1 MRFLHIADLHLGK
14 TLNDFSLRE
23 DQEEALRQ
31 IAEIAEREEVDAVL
45 VAGDV
50 YQKSSPQS
58 EAMAQFDAFVTKLI
72 RGGRRVFV
80 VSGNHDSSQRISYF
94 SSLIRGAGVYVSER
108 FEGQLQTVTLED
120 EFGPLDLHL
129 LPFVRPA
136 QVRRLFPEEKIE
148 TSQQAVEAVLRHSNV
163 DFTRRNVLVCHQFI
177 TGAETSDSEEQYL
190 GTLDNI
196 EYTVFDGFDYVAL
209 GHIHRP
215 QRVGRDTLRYAG
227 SPLKYSFSEVSQKKS
242 VTVVD
247 LGPKGEIAVRTVP
260 IRPLRDLRLVD
271 GMLDEIMSMP
281 YSEDYVWV
289 TAHDELVPPD
299 ARISVSTVFP
309 NLMKFTVSNSK
320 TRQDADVQARERLQ
334 NRTVSELFEDFY
346 RLLNGDQE
354 PGPLHRKVMEDT
366 VRELEEEK
374 HE

>member
-260 IRPLRDLRLVD
+260 IRPLRDLNLVD

>member
-1 MRFLHIADLHLGK
+1 ME
-14 TLNDFSLRE
+14 N
-23 DQEEALRQ
+23 QP
-31 IAEIAEREEVDAVL
+31 
-45 VAGDV
+45 
-50 YQKSSPQS
+50 QKSSNFTPFLS
-58 EAMAQFDAFVTKLI
+58 NPYFV
-72 RGGRRVFV
+72 
-80 VSGNHDSSQRISYF
+80 
-94 SSLIRGAGVYVSER
+94 
-108 FEGQLQTVTLED
+108 QT
-120 EFGPLDLHL
+120 
-129 LPFVRPA
+129 R
-136 QVRRLFPEEKIE
+136 
-148 TSQQAVEAVLRHSNV
+148 
-163 DFTRRNVLVCHQFI
+163 FI

-247 LGPKGEIAVRTVP
+247 LGPKGEIAVRTVL
-260 IRPLRDLRLVD
+260 IRPLRDLNLVD

-334 NRTVSELFEDFY
+334 NRNVSELFEDFY